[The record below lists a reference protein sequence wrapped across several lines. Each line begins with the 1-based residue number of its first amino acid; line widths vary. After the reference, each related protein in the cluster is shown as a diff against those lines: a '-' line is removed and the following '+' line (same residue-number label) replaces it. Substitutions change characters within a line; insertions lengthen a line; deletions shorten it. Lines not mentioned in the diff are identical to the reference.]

1 MPIESRVD
9 HGVFTL
15 KSCILETP
23 VRPLRHASFE
33 LKILKV
39 LSKRRLDHVL
49 VLLAMH
55 GAGGVD
61 NNLRF

>member
-9 HGVFTL
+9 EGVFTL
-15 KSCILETP
+15 KSSILETP
-23 VRPLRHASFE
+23 MRPLRHASFE
-33 LKILKV
+33 LEILAV
-39 LSKRRLDHVL
+39 LSKRRLNHIL